1 MAKIIADDSSLENE
15 RENIIIE
22 KPEKSKNNNNNI
34 GLFVSSEL
42 CLLRESEM
50 RSQNEVKL
58 KDRLE
63 KFTPDKRRKV
73 AQK

>member
-1 MAKIIADDSSLENE
+1 MKSQKKAKII
-15 RENIIIE
+15 IM
-22 KPEKSKNNNNNI
+22 
-34 GLFVSSEL
+34 
-42 CLLRESEM
+42 LRESEL

-63 KFTPDKRRKV
+63 KFTPEKRRKV